1 MGVKWFGG
9 LQGRG
14 WETPREKMA
23 PMRARQ
29 WLDKKSAFSAEKNPQ
44 MSLFLFFCHP
54 ICGTK
59 FKNWVNCGSLAFS
72 APQRANPP
80 WALQGW
86 GSAEPGE
93 VTAGAPPTPP
103 TLSGGESPFPQQNV
117 NISHFCPESSPTTFW
132 KCHNSDFR
140 DY

>member
-1 MGVKWFGG
+1 MGAAG
-9 LQGRG
+9 
-14 WETPREKMA
+14 M
-23 PMRARQ
+23 
-29 WLDKKSAFSAEKNPQ
+29 
-44 MSLFLFFCHP
+44 
-54 ICGTK
+54 
-59 FKNWVNCGSLAFS
+59 
-72 APQRANPP
+72 
-80 WALQGW
+80 